1 MNKTEEFMLY
11 LFGHDVKHIE
21 VFKRKQITKYKLWA
35 YITEEQFRD
44 LNLILENKDSLGI
57 VVYSIFISSIER
69 LNSEIKA
76 LNTKDLARLKKKIYD
91 KKHKSRLEIKAKAKI
106 QTKEYRNRPEV
117 KQNYINWYNTLETK
131 AKRKE
136 QRQSRRKIKK
146 HLRNTHE

>member
-91 KKHKSRLEIKAKAKI
+91 KKYNILNRERIRERNKKKKEHIK
-106 QTKEYRNRPEV
+106 EV
-117 KQNYINWYNTLETK
+117 KRKCQNSN
-131 AKRKE
+131 
-136 QRQSRRKIKK
+136 
-146 HLRNTHE
+146 